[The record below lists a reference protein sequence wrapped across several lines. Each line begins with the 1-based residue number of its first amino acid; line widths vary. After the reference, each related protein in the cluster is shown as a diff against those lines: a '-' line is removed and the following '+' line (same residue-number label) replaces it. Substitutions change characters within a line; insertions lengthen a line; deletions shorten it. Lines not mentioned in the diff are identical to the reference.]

1 MPIVYMLDLL
11 QSSLFSAC
19 WICSAYCQ
27 RCLFSVGWT
36 CFEDL
41 EHLLLFL
48 ETFLLLCFA
57 SLLLW
62 YNIMTQSDL
71 GGAS

>member
-1 MPIVYMLDLL
+1 MLDLL
-11 QSSLFSAC
+11 CILSA
-19 WICSAYCQ
+19 
-27 RCLFSVGWT
+27 GWT
-36 CFEDL
+36 GFEDL

-48 ETFLLLCFA
+48 ETLLLCFA

-62 YNIMTQSDL
+62 YNIMTQRDL